1 LVLFYR
7 WYTGNLSVRQL
18 LLAVVIGAYVFFGM
32 NMIFEKLI
40 GLEREQAVVV
50 AALIMTALILFLRW
64 HMDRP

>member
-1 LVLFYR
+1 M
-7 WYTGNLSVRQL
+7 
-18 LLAVVIGAYVFFGM
+18 LAVVIGAYVFFGM